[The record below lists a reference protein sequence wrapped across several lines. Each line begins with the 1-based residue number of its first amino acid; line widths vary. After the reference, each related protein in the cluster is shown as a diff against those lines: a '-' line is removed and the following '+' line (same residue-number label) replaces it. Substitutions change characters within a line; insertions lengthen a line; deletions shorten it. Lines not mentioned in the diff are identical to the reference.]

1 MNTKGG
7 LMLENKFK
15 KPYLIRQFVFF
26 MVFFLLTCTRVHA
39 VHDSHDNFRGSAF
52 SDPTQVY
59 EMSDEWKKQP
69 INYDPSLEKVDLVVT
84 LGQHLY
90 PYVVQIIKQFAT
102 KHDLKIAVNE
112 GTCGISAG
120 MLSRKAVDIG
130 GFCCAPGATD
140 RLPGLKYHT
149 VGIAALALIV
159 NPNNPVDNVTIE
171 QARHI
176 YSGDIY
182 RWSELK
188 TPSGKRGAE
197 MDIQAVARLHCK
209 LRPGSWRLLLANE
222 DLFSPAIQEVGA
234 IPDMIYQVSINP
246 RAIGYETMTA
256 IYRYQ
261 SYKKAGKVKTLKI
274 NGYAHDD
281 TPDLLNGNYPLYRV
295 MSLTTWEGEG
305 VENPHA
311 QKLVDYII
319 REVEHLDSKFGIIPA
334 SRLKT
339 AGWKFHGNE
348 LSGEPN

>member
-1 MNTKGG
+1 
-7 LMLENKFK
+7 MLENKYNK
-15 KPYLIRQFVFF
+15 SYLIRQLVVF
-26 MVFFLLTCTRVHA
+26 MVLFLLAGTGAHA
-39 VHDSHDNFRGSAF
+39 LHDSNNNLRGLAF

-69 INYDPSLEKVDLVVT
+69 IKYDPASANADLAVT
-84 LGQHLY
+84 LDQHLY
-90 PYVVQIIKQFAT
+90 PHVVPIIKQFAT
-102 KHDLKIAVNE
+102 KHNLKIAVNE

-120 MLSRKAVDIG
+120 MLSRKVVDIG
-130 GFCCAPGATD
+130 GFCCSPGATD
-140 RLPGLKYHT
+140 RLPGLKYHN

-159 NPNNPVDNVTIE
+159 NPDNPVDNITIE
-171 QARHI
+171 QARNI

-182 RWSELK
+182 RWSQLK
-188 TPSGKRGAE
+188 TTSGKRGAE
-197 MDIQAVARLHCK
+197 QEIQAVARLHCK

-222 DLFSPAIQEVGA
+222 DLFSPAINEVGA

-256 IYRYQ
+256 IYRYNA
-261 SYKKAGKVKTLKI
+261 YKKEGKVKTLKI

-281 TPDLLNGNYPLYRV
+281 TPNLLNGNYPLYRV
-295 MSLTTWEGEG
+295 ISLTTWEGAG

-319 REVEHLDSKFGIIPA
+319 REVEQLDSKFGIIPA
-334 SRLKT
+334 ARLKT
-339 AGWKFHGNE
+339 AGWKFNGNE